1 MNSKTEYLHHLE
13 QQIVEAKQVLEN
25 LKAKYQEAR
34 EAAQHEEIERLEHH
48 LQSAQIRSEDLAK
61 ATDEAWQDLKSLI
74 DEVLHNLRD
83 SLKKLINR

>member
-1 MNSKTEYLHHLE
+1 MNSKTEYLHQLE
-13 QQIVEAKQVLEN
+13 QQIAEAKQVLEN
-25 LKAKYQEAR
+25 LKTEYQEAR
-34 EAAQHEEIERLEHH
+34 EAAQHEEIERLEQH